1 MPRTRPPSPRR
12 VATVLATALAVAALV
27 WLGGIAGER
36 WALDRLGAQAGPRLD
51 LYALGLESELG
62 KYDPLPALLGE
73 DPRVLGLLAAPGDP
87 AAREAANGF
96 LEEVNRYLG
105 ASACYV
111 VAPDGMTLAAS
122 NWRGPASF
130 VGRDFSYRPYVRDA
144 LAEGI
149 GRFYGIGTTSREPG
163 YYVARAI
170 REGGAVLGVAVV
182 KVSLDRLER
191 AWAPA
196 AERVLVRDANG
207 VVVLAS
213 DPAWKFKTLAPLSA
227 ETLERL
233 RRTRQYDQVLLE
245 PLGWRQAGAV
255 DGGQVLEPG
264 RGERFLALNRTLD
277 EGGWQV
283 TVLYDLTPVSQARV
297 AGMAVAGGASAVLVL
312 MALYGRQRRRTRDAL
327 ARANQELERKVAE
340 RTAALTDANL
350 GLRREVAERERAEQ
364 ELRRAQDGLVQA
376 AKLAALG
383 QLSAGVA
390 HEINQ
395 PLAALRTLSDNAA
408 VFLERGQGR
417 QVAGN
422 LAMIAEL
429 TERMA
434 KITGQL
440 RSFARKSDNHPT
452 SVPVAASIAA
462 ALALVQ
468 ERLRRA
474 GVEAG
479 VGVVPADLA
488 AWCDATRLEQV
499 LVNLLANAADAVAGR
514 EERRVAVEARAEGGR
529 VLVTVADSGPGLSAE
544 ALERL
549 FEPFFTTKGAG
560 AGLGLGLAISA
571 GIAQGFGGS
580 LRAANAPGGGAV
592 FTLELPAAGGQGD
605 VG

>member
-1 MPRTRPPSPRR
+1 MPRPRTIR
-12 VATVLATALAVAALV
+12 RLAVLLPTGLAVALLV
-27 WLGGIAGER
+27 WLGGVAGER

-96 LEEVNRYLG
+96 LEEVTRYLG

-111 VAPDGMTLAAS
+111 IAPDGMTLAAS
-122 NWRGPASF
+122 NWRGPTSF

-163 YYVARAI
+163 YYVARAV
-170 REGGAVLGVAVV
+170 RDGDAVRGVAVV

-227 ETLERL
+227 DTLERL
-233 RRTRQYDQVLLE
+233 QRTRQYDQVRLE

-255 DGGQVLEPG
+255 DDGQVLELA
-264 RGERFLALNRTLD
+264 RGERFLALDRTLD

-283 TVLYDLTPVSQARV
+283 TVLYDLTPVSQARA
-297 AGMAVAGGASAVLVL
+297 AGMATAAGTSAVLVL
-312 MALYGRQRRRTRDAL
+312 VALYGRQRRRTRDAL

-440 RSFARKSDNHPT
+440 RSFARKSDNHPA

-462 ALALVQ
+462 AQGLVQ

-474 GVEAG
+474 GVEVA
-479 VGVVPADLA
+479 VEVVPEGLS

-514 EERRVAVEARAEGGR
+514 EERRVRVEARGAGGR
-529 VLVTVADSGPGLSAE
+529 VLLTVADSGPGLSAE

-580 LRAANAPGGGAV
+580 LRAANGPSGGAV